1 MKQLLLTFALIM
13 CVTLSF
19 GQNIND
25 NKITF
30 NYIQLPLLKI
40 ESKYDAYK
48 LSIEHAY
55 LQANEDSTMMFE
67 ARQNV
72 AMEMFQA
79 ETERYHRQRDSI
91 DRLHLEQMA
100 QWEKQVNAGVTAA
113 NGTALPQPVAPAYP
127 QPPVLDQIDAPI
139 LHSDFQDNIATD
151 RVKLEGYSEGDNQ
164 VEITVTI
171 HPIRNIRI
179 TSEKKGT
186 GASTKYNYKAH
197 YVLPIG
203 LRVANPSQGIMMEVT
218 LYENEL
224 AYGMPS
230 QKSQYDHELYMMDN
244 QEVFFRQLE
253 THARQLALTKLN
265 DHLNNHFGFVKSTR
279 TAEIYSVK
287 SHKGHDYSDVTNA
300 FTKTTLALQAVGD
313 DRDRS
318 GAIDKI
324 NLAINNTEAILTES
338 NLSDRKARIND
349 KITAMLQ
356 CNLAELYMWKA
367 DFDKCDGLSNLVE
380 NSGEGK
386 ARRHIKGERAFYS
399 DQRNR
404 WDVHY

>member
-1 MKQLLLTFALIM
+1 MKHLLLASAITL
-13 CVTLSF
+13 CGSLSF

-40 ESKYDAYK
+40 DSQYDKYK

-67 ARQNV
+67 ARQSV

-79 ETERYHRQRDSI
+79 ETERYHRERDSL
-91 DRLHLEQMA
+91 DRLHLQRMA
-100 QWEKQVNAGVTAA
+100 EWEKQVNSGTT
-113 NGTALPQPVAPAYP
+113 NPDGTALAQPIAPVYP
-127 QPPVLDQIDAPI
+127 QPPILDQIEAPI
-139 LHSDFQDNIATD
+139 LHSDFQENMATE
-151 RVKLEGYSEGDNQ
+151 RVNLEGYSAGDAQ
-164 VEITVTI
+164 IEITVTI
-171 HPIRNIRI
+171 HPIRSIRI
-179 TSEKKGT
+179 LSEKKGA
-186 GASTKYNYKAH
+186 GASTKYNYTAR
-197 YVLPIG
+197 YVMPIG
-203 LRVANPSQGIMMEVT
+203 LRVANPSQGIMMET
-218 LYENEL
+218 LLYENEIS
-224 AYGMPS
+224 YGMPA

-244 QEVFFRQLE
+244 REVFFRQLE

-265 DHLNNHFGFVKSTR
+265 NHLNNHFGFVKSTR

-287 SHKGHDYSDVTNA
+287 SYKGYDYSDVTNA
-300 FTKTTLALQAVGD
+300 FTKTSLALQAVGD

-318 GAIDKI
+318 GAMDEI
-324 NLAINNTEAILTES
+324 NLAINSTEAILSES
-338 NLSDRKARIND
+338 NLGDRKSRIND
-349 KITAMLQ
+349 KVTAMLQ

-367 DFDKCDGLSNLVE
+367 DFDKCDGLSNLAE

-386 ARRHIKGERAFYS
+386 AKRHIRGERGFYN